1 MEFPCAI
8 FFYQNK
14 FPFYYLVKAKCKME
28 GKERIK
34 EYLIKKSTISV
45 VGFVL
50 SIAIIFLSLSQYNNG
65 FMTVIPSYKSN
76 IKLME
81 WDDYLQCPSNKKIF
95 IFGDSTGRLTYKAMV
110 NVLGCT
116 PSVTQEYI
124 SFNKTHSHYAKF
136 LFISCKLWIFENS
149 LSVMTGET
157 VSSNQ
162 KIMTGLLGLVGFF
175 WNFCNA

>member
-1 MEFPCAI
+1 
-8 FFYQNK
+8 
-14 FPFYYLVKAKCKME
+14 ME

-136 LFISCKLWIFENS
+136 LFISCKL
-149 LSVMTGET
+149 
-157 VSSNQ
+157 
-162 KIMTGLLGLVGFF
+162 
-175 WNFCNA
+175 